1 MTLSG
6 LDNSN
11 DWYRTPMRSSVTSL
25 RWGRFAPWWRK
36 STRNPGTCA
45 YITADCAAQVSEA
58 DYGQDYQK
66 HPSILAIHERNTKGY
81 FKFQHTN
88 QALVEKLLRDI
99 NVRKS
104 CGHDMISPRLLKEL
118 AAVIAEPIA
127 NIINSSVDLC
137 KYPASW
143 KMGQVTP
150 LFKQEV

>member
-1 MTLSG
+1 MG
-6 LDNSN
+6 
-11 DWYRTPMRSSVTSL
+11 
-25 RWGRFAPWWRK
+25 
-36 STRNPGTCA
+36 
-45 YITADCAAQVSEA
+45 SEMCIRDR
-58 DYGQDYQK
+58 DYER
-66 HPSILAIHERNTKGY
+66 HPSILAIHGRNTKGY

-104 CGHDMISPRLLKEL
+104 CGHEMISPRILKES
-118 AAVIAEPIA
+118 AAVIVGPIA

-150 LFKQEV
+150 LFKKMTN